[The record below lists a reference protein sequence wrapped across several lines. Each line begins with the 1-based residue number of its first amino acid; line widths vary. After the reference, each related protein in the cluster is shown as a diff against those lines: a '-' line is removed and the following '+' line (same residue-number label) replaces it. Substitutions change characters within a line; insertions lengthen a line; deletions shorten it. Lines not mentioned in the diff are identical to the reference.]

1 MDDNEEAG
9 SEKSAETAVSH
20 EEDVEQA
27 KLIMYKHFVLPKR
40 STRSSRIIKPNKRL
54 LEMGGISSCITSN
67 SNSSSS
73 KNTSSTKKSNEIS
86 TKASAKP
93 KNYFGL
99 GDLADETA
107 ASSSSPT
114 TSSSTALSLSL
125 GKEHFPSSITTK
137 QYGSFVLRKSRL
149 QLQTDNSGSS
159 TFAAATNKSTLLSA
173 TSSSAMSAAANA
185 VTFGSSSL
193 SSPGKC
199 LRVSNRNLTK
209 SFPVSLLV
217 SPMACAVCATPVNNK
232 EAPLARKYGVI
243 ACEVCRKFISRVTK
257 ISKLSTAQSSSQQQL
272 QCKGSTDGKCG
283 NCDSL
288 CVTSFPNSLFL
299 LPPRWQL
306 QHTLA

>member
-67 SNSSSS
+67 SSSS

-114 TSSSTALSLSL
+114 TSSTALSLSL

-159 TFAAATNKSTLLSA
+159 TFAATTNKSTLLSA

-199 LRVSNRNLTK
+199 LRVSNRILTE
-209 SFPVSLLV
+209 SFPVSLVV

-288 CVTSFPNSLFL
+288 CVTSF
-299 LPPRWQL
+299 
-306 QHTLA
+306 

>member
-1 MDDNEEAG
+1 MDDNEEAD

-67 SNSSSS
+67 SSSSS
-73 KNTSSTKKSNEIS
+73 KNISSKKSNEIS
-86 TKASAKP
+86 AKAKP

-107 ASSSSPT
+107 ASSST
-114 TSSSTALSLSL
+114 TSSNALSLSL
-125 GKEHFPSSITTK
+125 GKEHFPSSIATK

-159 TFAAATNKSTLLSA
+159 TFAGTTSKSTLLSA
-173 TSSSAMSAAANA
+173 SSSSAMSAAANA

-199 LRVSNRNLTK
+199 LMVSNRILTELF
-209 SFPVSLLV
+209 SF
-217 SPMACAVCATPVNNK
+217 
-232 EAPLARKYGVI
+232 
-243 ACEVCRKFISRVTK
+243 
-257 ISKLSTAQSSSQQQL
+257 
-272 QCKGSTDGKCG
+272 
-283 NCDSL
+283 
-288 CVTSFPNSLFL
+288 LF
-299 LPPRWQL
+299 
-306 QHTLA
+306 

>member
-67 SNSSSS
+67 SSST
-73 KNTSSTKKSNEIS
+73 KNTSSKKNNEIS
-86 TKASAKP
+86 AKAKP

-107 ASSSSPT
+107 ASSST
-114 TSSSTALSLSL
+114 TSSNALSLSL
-125 GKEHFPSSITTK
+125 GKEHFPSSIATK

-159 TFAAATNKSTLLSA
+159 TFAGTTSKSTLLSA
-173 TSSSAMSAAANA
+173 SSSSAMSAAANA

-199 LRVSNRNLTK
+199 LMVSNRILTELFFFLC
-209 SFPVSLLV
+209 SFSHGL
-217 SPMACAVCATPVNNK
+217 
-232 EAPLARKYGVI
+232 
-243 ACEVCRKFISRVTK
+243 CR
-257 ISKLSTAQSSSQQQL
+257 
-272 QCKGSTDGKCG
+272 
-283 NCDSL
+283 L
-288 CVTSFPNSLFL
+288 CHSC
-299 LPPRWQL
+299 Q
-306 QHTLA
+306 

>member
-67 SNSSSS
+67 SSSSS
-73 KNTSSTKKSNEIS
+73 KNTSSKKSNEIS
-86 TKASAKP
+86 AKAKP

-99 GDLADETA
+99 GDLADETD
-107 ASSSSPT
+107 ASSST
-114 TSSSTALSLSL
+114 TSSTALSLSL
-125 GKEHFPSSITTK
+125 GKEQFPSSITTK

-159 TFAAATNKSTLLSA
+159 TFAGATSKSTLLSA

-199 LRVSNRNLTK
+199 LWVSNRILTE
-209 SFPVSLLV
+209 SFP
-217 SPMACAVCATPVNNK
+217 
-232 EAPLARKYGVI
+232 
-243 ACEVCRKFISRVTK
+243 
-257 ISKLSTAQSSSQQQL
+257 
-272 QCKGSTDGKCG
+272 
-283 NCDSL
+283 
-288 CVTSFPNSLFL
+288 FL
-299 LPPRWQL
+299 L
-306 QHTLA
+306 